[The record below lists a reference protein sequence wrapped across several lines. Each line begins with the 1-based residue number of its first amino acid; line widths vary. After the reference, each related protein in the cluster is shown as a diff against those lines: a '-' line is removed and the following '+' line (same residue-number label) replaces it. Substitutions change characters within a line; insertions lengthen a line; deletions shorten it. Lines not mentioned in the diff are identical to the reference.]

1 MEQEDSG
8 SGPGS
13 GGRFRRKP
21 RPYVS
26 DEAAALRVPPNS
38 LEAEQAVLGGLLL
51 DNSTWDSIADRLRA
65 EDFYRRDHQLIFEA
79 ILDLSQKG
87 EPSDAV
93 TLAERLASKGL
104 ADETGGLAYLAGLAR
119 DTPTAENIRA
129 YADIVRERSLLRQL
143 IRVSGEIAGSAY
155 ENEGKPAAELVD
167 EAERRIFQIAE
178 KGRKLGSGFI
188 PVRDVL
194 GATIDRLDLLH
205 ASQGQLTG
213 LSTGYNEL
221 DKMTAGLQPGDLVI
235 VAGRPSMGKTT
246 LALNIA
252 ENAAIA
258 ANKPVAIFSMEMS
271 REQLAFRMI
280 SSLGRVDQG
289 HMRTGN
295 FGDEDWA
302 RINSAIAQM
311 KSAPIYIDD
320 SGSLTPTEVRARA
333 RRLARDCEKQGGL
346 GLIVIDY
353 LQLMQ
358 VAGNKENRATE
369 ISEISRSI
377 KALAKELRVPVI
389 ALSQLNRGVEQRQ
402 DKKPVMSDLRECV
415 TGDTLVV
422 LADGRRVPIRDL
434 VGTTPRVLAVDEN
447 QKVVAAESDL
457 VWSVGVKPIKRVSLA
472 TGRALRATGG
482 HRVLT
487 GRGWLT
493 ISEMAVGDRVAIS
506 RSLPIEHA
514 GASWRDEE
522 LILLG
527 HLVGDGSYLRHQ
539 PLRYT
544 TASEENSLAVRE
556 AAEALGSTVT
566 RHPGRGLWHQLVIA
580 GNGNRWHA
588 AGVGAWLK
596 KLGIF
601 DQRSHEKHL
610 PSEIFALPNEQIALL
625 LRHLWA
631 TDGCIHVRDH
641 DHGRGSDRVYF
652 ATCSERLAFDIAAL
666 LMRFGIVARVRAVAQ
681 RGARPV
687 YNVDVTG
694 AEQQRI
700 FLADVGVF
708 GPRHVPAERLALRLE
723 CVEATTNVDTLPV
736 ECFEQVHQSM
746 RAAGVSTRRM
756 AAMRGTAYGGSA
768 HFRFAPSRH
777 TLDSYADL
785 LKDTTL
791 KRWANSDLFWDR
803 VVAIEPAGEEDVFD
817 LTVPGPAN
825 WLADCLVVHNSGA
838 IEQDA
843 DLIMMIYR
851 EEVYEPDTPRKGIA
865 DIIIT
870 KQRNGPTGEVH
881 LTFLGKYTRFEN
893 LAHGDYG
900 DYGG

>member
-1 MEQEDSG
+1 MEQTGSSEGRG
-8 SGPGS
+8 SG
-13 GGRFRRKP
+13 RRRGP
-21 RPYVS
+21 RLVLG
-26 DEAAALRVPPNS
+26 DETAALRVPPHS

-51 DNSTWDSIADRLRA
+51 DNSSWDSIADRLRP
-65 EDFYRRDHQLIFEA
+65 EDFYRRDHQLIYEA

-104 ADETGGLAYLAGLAR
+104 AEETGGLAYLAGLAR
-119 DTPTAENIRA
+119 DTPTAANIKA

-143 IRVSGEIAGSAY
+143 IRTSGEIAASCY
-155 ENEGKPAAELVD
+155 EAEGRAANELVD
-167 EAERRIFQIAE
+167 EAERRIFEIAE
-178 KGRKLGSGFI
+178 KGRRQGSGFV
-188 PVRDVL
+188 PVREVL

-213 LSTGYNEL
+213 LSTGYSEL
-221 DKMTAGLQPGDLVI
+221 DKMTAGLQPGDLIV

-246 LALNIA
+246 FALNIA

-258 ANKPVAIFSMEMS
+258 FNKPVAVFSMEMS

-289 HMRTGN
+289 HMRTGM

-311 KSAPIYIDD
+311 KNAPMYIDD
-320 SGSLTPTEVRARA
+320 SGALTPTEVRARA
-333 RRLARDCEKQGGL
+333 RRLARDTEKLGGL
-346 GLIVIDY
+346 GLIVVDY

-358 VAGNKENRATE
+358 VPGNKENRATE
-369 ISEISRSI
+369 ISEISRSL
-377 KALAKELRVPVI
+377 KALAKELKVPLI
-389 ALSQLNRGVEQRQ
+389 ALSQLNRSVEQRT

-434 VGTTPRVLAVDEN
+434 VGTQPRVLAVDEN
-447 QKVVAAESDL
+447 QRIVAARSDK
-457 VWSVGVKPIKRVSLA
+457 VWSVGVKPIKRLVLA
-472 TGRALRATGG
+472 SGRTLRATGR
-482 HRVLT
+482 HKVLT
-487 GRGWLT
+487 GKGWLT
-493 ISEMAVGDRVAIS
+493 IDEMAVGDRVALG
-506 RSLPIEHA
+506 RRLPVEPSGNGWSDH
-514 GASWRDEE
+514 E
-522 LILLG
+522 LVLLA
-527 HLVGDGSYLRHQ
+527 HLIGDGSYVKHR

-544 TASEENSLAVRE
+544 TASEENSKVVRE

-566 RHPGRGLWHQLVIA
+566 RRAGRGNWHQLVIA

-588 AGVGAWLK
+588 PGVGAWLK
-596 KLGIF
+596 GLGIF
-601 DQRSHEKHL
+601 GQRAHEKRV
-610 PSEIFALPNEQIALL
+610 PQEIFTLPNRQVALFL
-625 LRHLWA
+625 QHLWA
-631 TDGCIHVRDH
+631 TDGCIYVRRR
-641 DHGRGSDRVYF
+641 GRTRNRVF
-652 ATCSERLAFDIAAL
+652 FSTCSSGLAHDVAAL
-666 LMRFGIVARVRAVAQ
+666 LMRFGIVGRLRSTVHDTC
-681 RGARPV
+681 RPV
-687 YNVDVTG
+687 YHVDVSG

-700 FLADVGVF
+700 FISEVGAF
-708 GPRHVPAERLALRLE
+708 GPRLPQAEQLVAELE
-723 CVEATTNVDTLPV
+723 QIEEHTNMDTLPV
-736 ECFEQVHQSM
+736 ERFDDVRLAM
-746 RAAGVSTRRM
+746 RKQGISGRRM
-756 AAMRGTAYGGSA
+756 AAFRGTAYGGAS
-768 HFRFAPSRH
+768 HFKFAPGH
-777 TLDSYADL
+777 ATLAEYADVL
-785 LKDTTL
+785 RDASVT
-791 KRWANSDLFWDR
+791 RWLESDVFWDR
-803 VVAIEPAGEEDVFD
+803 VTAVEEAGEEEVYD
-817 LTVPGPAN
+817 LTVPGPAS

-900 DYGG
+900 YDSGPQY